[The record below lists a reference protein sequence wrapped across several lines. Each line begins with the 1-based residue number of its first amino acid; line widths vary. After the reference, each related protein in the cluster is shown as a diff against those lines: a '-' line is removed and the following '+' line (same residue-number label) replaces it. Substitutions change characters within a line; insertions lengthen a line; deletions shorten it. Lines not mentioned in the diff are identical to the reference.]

1 MTRLPHPQYWVYEK
15 RPVVLLMSPGGGLDC
30 LAADPRT
37 GAFVREMRY
46 IAEINF
52 NHSAEFDQVPFDEFV
67 TAVEM
72 YRAHWRLGEG
82 TVKVLYETMAGI
94 EENMRAQGRWRLT
107 PEEKALLASLSKR
120 THPMF
125 EEYLR
130 ERGLAG
136 TPRSTQARVP

>member
-1 MTRLPHPQYWVYEK
+1 
-15 RPVVLLMSPGGGLDC
+15 
-30 LAADPRT
+30 
-37 GAFVREMRY
+37 MRY

-136 TPRSTQARVP
+136 TPRSAQARVP